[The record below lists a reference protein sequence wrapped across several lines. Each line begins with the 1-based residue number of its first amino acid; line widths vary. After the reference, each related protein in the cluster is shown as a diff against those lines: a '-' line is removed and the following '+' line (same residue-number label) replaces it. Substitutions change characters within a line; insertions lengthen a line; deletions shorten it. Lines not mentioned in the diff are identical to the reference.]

1 MTESGKE
8 ASFLA
13 GGEFPY
19 PVVQS
24 VGGAAA
30 TTPAISVQFKEYG
43 IRLSFIPVLMA
54 DGTIHLKVKPEVSTL
69 DYSNA
74 VTLSGFTLPALSTR
88 RVESDM
94 NLADGQTFAIAGL
107 VDNRVTE
114 LMNKVPGI
122 GDIPILGHLFQS
134 KSLTKSKNELLVIV
148 TPHVVRSLA
157 PDQIPHG
164 PNYPQPFLDQVVP
177 KTGAPSGK

>member
-1 MTESGKE
+1 
-8 ASFLA
+8 
-13 GGEFPY
+13 
-19 PVVQS
+19 
-24 VGGAAA
+24 
-30 TTPAISVQFKEYG
+30 
-43 IRLSFIPVLMA
+43 MA

-114 LMNKVPGI
+114 LLNKIPGI
-122 GDIPILGHLFQS
+122 GDIPVLGTLFRS
-134 KSLTKSKNELLVIV
+134 KSLSKSRNELLVIV
-148 TPHVVRSLA
+148 TPHVVRPLA

-177 KTGAPSGK
+177 KTAPSSK